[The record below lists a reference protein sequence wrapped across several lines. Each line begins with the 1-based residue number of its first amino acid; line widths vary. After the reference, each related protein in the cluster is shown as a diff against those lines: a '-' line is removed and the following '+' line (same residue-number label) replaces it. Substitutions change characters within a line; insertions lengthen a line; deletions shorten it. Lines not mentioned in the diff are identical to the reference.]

1 VLSQHLYLF
10 GDYILHAGLCSNGVN
25 HQALALLQV
34 YNPPKIMGERKIN
47 KLAGLA
53 MVSAVTL
60 LSLMS
65 EMAGTNR

>member
-1 VLSQHLYLF
+1 
-10 GDYILHAGLCSNGVN
+10 
-25 HQALALLQV
+25 
-34 YNPPKIMGERKIN
+34 MGERKIN